1 MIPRLFKS
9 DATEFEN
16 LGYGGLTRAISCV
29 VHEELNGTYE
39 LNMAILVDDPLFEF
53 IQIGNIIVAQP
64 NMTGNPQAFVIES
77 VEKTITGEATVYATH
92 IAQHRTKFLPLG
104 QVAGNALAGAISAL
118 NNSTLEDNPFTFSTD
133 MTSFVGY
140 SHMKPSSVREWMGG
154 MEGSI
159 IDRYGGEWE
168 YDNFNVTLRQRRGR
182 ETDAR
187 VIYAFNMT
195 SFTHDQDFAWNGSAT
210 GVFPYY
216 FTDEGYT
223 IGDIQYSPYIDKYPY
238 HKTVTV
244 DFTEKFEAIPTKD
257 ALNAY
262 AQGWIAGKGLPAV
275 TLECSFNQFDTRYVQ
290 VNTLQIGDSVKVV
303 NSLYDINY
311 DSRIVAMDFDV
322 LAETYQKITV
332 GSLKQTMWG
341 AISDQIGSGD
351 SAGPSYYFYGTCA
364 TAGSTAMKQA
374 TIANFPETPYAGL
387 QVAVRFTNAN
397 TVANPTLSINGGTA
411 IAIKRYGTTAPSTSS
426 ASSWNAGSV
435 VILIYDGTYWVI
447 NGWLNTTYSS
457 MTEAEITAGTG
468 TTARI
473 ITPARL
479 KTAIQTWALPISDVN
494 TSISPYGKVPRIG
507 NDGVIELGKY
517 IDFHLTNGDT
527 DYPLRITASEDG
539 LALTGQSLTGSSG
552 KLMTAGDFADRVTE
566 TGTSGNWAYRKWE
579 SGKTEAWRTV
589 TVTASATTQAGSV
602 YRSTATV
609 DLPSGLFNS
618 APHTIASMDAV
629 GTNLFS
635 VYATA
640 SSATNIDVRVWRVN
654 ASTATYGV
662 NVSFYCWRG

>member
-1 MIPRLFKS
+1 MIPRVFKS
-9 DATEFEN
+9 DETDFEN
-16 LGYGGLTRAISCV
+16 LGYGGITKAISCNV
-29 VHEELNGTYE
+29 IEELNGTFE
-39 LNMAILVDDPLFEF
+39 LHMTMLVDDPVMEF
-53 IQIGNIIVAQP
+53 VQVGNIIVAQP
-64 NMTGNPQAFVIES
+64 NMTGNPQAFVIEE
-77 VEKTITGEATVYATH
+77 VTKEIHGEVTVYATH

-118 NNSTLEDNPFTFSTD
+118 NNQALEENPFTFSTD
-133 MTSFVGY
+133 MTSFIGY

-154 MEGSI
+154 TEGSLLDI
-159 IDRYGGEWE
+159 YGGEWE
-168 YDNFNVTLRQRRGR
+168 YNNFEVTMRSRRGK

-187 VIYAFNMT
+187 VMYGLNMT
-195 SFTHDQDFAWNGSAT
+195 DFTHDQDFAWNGSAT

-216 FTDEGYT
+216 FTEEGYT
-223 IGDIQYSPYIDKYPY
+223 IGDIQYSPHVNEFPY
-238 HKTVTV
+238 RKTVTV
-244 DFTEKFEAIPTKD
+244 DFTDKFDQIPTK
-257 ALNAY
+257 AELNAY
-262 AQGWIAGKGLPAV
+262 AQGWIARKGLPAV
-275 TLECSFNQFDTRYVQ
+275 TLECSFNQFDTNYAQ
-290 VNTLQIGDSVKVV
+290 VNTLQIGDSVKVI
-303 NSLYDINY
+303 NALYGINY
-311 DSRIVAMDFDV
+311 DSRIVAMNYDV
-322 LAETYQKITV
+322 LANTYRSITV

-341 AISDQIGSGD
+341 AISDQISSSD

-374 TIANFPETPYAGL
+374 TIANFPETPYEGL
-387 QVAVRFTNAN
+387 QVAIRFTNAN

-479 KTAIQTWALPISDVN
+479 KTAIQTWAVPTSDVS
-494 TSISPYGKVPRIG
+494 TGTSPYGKIPKIG
-507 NDGVIELGKY
+507 NDGVMEIGKY

-527 DYPLRITASEDG
+527 DYALRITASEDG
-539 LALTGQSLTGSSG
+539 LALTGQSLTGTSG
-552 KLMTAGDFADRVTE
+552 KLMTAGDFADHVIE
-566 TGTSGNWAYRKWE
+566 TGTSGSWAYRKWE

-654 ASTATYGV
+654 ASTSTYGV